1 MKDNKKEVENI
12 TPKYINV
19 FSLSVTLE
27 NHKNVNKLMS
37 WPMVAN
43 WTRTLK
49 PDCLVSTLSSLFNKT
64 CGLGNMTIIM
74 HQHLP
79 KQMA

>member
-1 MKDNKKEVENI
+1 
-12 TPKYINV
+12 
-19 FSLSVTLE
+19 
-27 NHKNVNKLMS
+27 MS